1 MAEGLDEV
9 PEVAVIESMPKIRLH
24 SIAGKHVTV
33 AKVKPRVTV
42 VDHPMVMEQ
51 LTLVRDRRTNQV
63 AFRKAIY
70 RLGRYMAYE
79 FLRTVDT
86 QETSVETPL
95 GRARG
100 RRVKGNDKLVI
111 ILVLRA
117 AIPFVEGMYKN
128 FPMARTGVI
137 SAWRGKGPR
146 FAVEVNYVK
155 IPKIRADDI
164 VVIADPML
172 ATGHTLLEVA
182 KRVTKDN
189 RPKRLVFFSVI
200 ATKQG
205 VDYVA
210 KDFPK
215 AEFYTCAM
223 DPGLDEHGYIV
234 PGLGDAGDRSFG
246 APH

>member
-1 MAEGLDEV
+1 M
-9 PEVAVIESMPKIRLH
+9 
-24 SIAGKHVTV
+24 
-33 AKVKPRVTV
+33 VKPKVIV
-42 VDHPMVMEQ
+42 MDHPMVMEQ
-51 LTLVRDRRTNQV
+51 LALVRDKRTNQV

-70 RLGRYMAYE
+70 RLGRFMAYE
-79 FLRTVDT
+79 FLRTMES
-86 QETSVETPL
+86 QELEVETPL
-95 GRARG
+95 GPSKG
-100 RRVKGNDKLVI
+100 WRVKGNDKIVI

-137 SAWRGKGPR
+137 SAWRGKAPD
-146 FAVEVNYVK
+146 FPIEVSYAK
-155 IPKIRADDI
+155 IPKIGRDDV

-172 ATGHTLLEVA
+172 ATGHTLREVA
-182 KRVTKDN
+182 RRVVKAGK
-189 RPKRLVFFSVI
+189 PKRLAFFSVI

-210 KDFPK
+210 KNFPR
-215 AEFYTCAM
+215 AEFYTCAV
-223 DPGLDEHGYIV
+223 DPSLNEHGYIV

>member
-1 MAEGLDEV
+1 M
-9 PEVAVIESMPKIRLH
+9 
-24 SIAGKHVTV
+24 
-33 AKVKPRVTV
+33 KPRVTV

-51 LTLVRDRRTNQV
+51 LTLARDRRTNQV

-79 FLRTVDT
+79 FLRTLET
-86 QETSVETPL
+86 QGTSVRTPL
-95 GRARG
+95 GEAG
-100 RRVKGNDKLVI
+100 GGKVKGNDKIVI

-137 SAWRGKGPR
+137 SAWRGPPPR
-146 FAVEVNYVK
+146 FPIEVNYAK
-155 IPKIRADDI
+155 IPQIHSDDV

-182 KRVTKDN
+182 RRVARQG
-189 RPKRLVFFSVI
+189 RPRRLVFFSVI
-200 ATKQG
+200 ATREGIEHVSKS
-205 VDYVA
+205 
-210 KDFPK
+210 FPK
-215 AEFYTCAM
+215 AEFYTCAV

-246 APH
+246 APR